1 MFENY
6 NNLTVKEQMFAN
18 VCFGSM
24 GGIYYDEGI
33 QRTNNCYWK
42 HSQKCAIHKK
52 ACPESTAQT
61 FSFRQSAS
69 ALPGCNRSV
78 LRFTSVDASADVPE
92 RYKYYT
98 NVYVDRDTT
107 LWGVAQE
114 YISDEYAS
122 ARAYMEEVK
131 VSTIF
136 RMIS

>member
-1 MFENY
+1 MQTHIPKICSDFSRNHIDKRMFENY

-42 HSQKCAIHKK
+42 HSQKCAIHKE

-69 ALPGCNRSV
+69 ALPGCNRSAPFHQ
-78 LRFTSVDASADVPE
+78 R
-92 RYKYYT
+92 
-98 NVYVDRDTT
+98 
-107 LWGVAQE
+107 
-114 YISDEYAS
+114 
-122 ARAYMEEVK
+122 
-131 VSTIF
+131 
-136 RMIS
+136 